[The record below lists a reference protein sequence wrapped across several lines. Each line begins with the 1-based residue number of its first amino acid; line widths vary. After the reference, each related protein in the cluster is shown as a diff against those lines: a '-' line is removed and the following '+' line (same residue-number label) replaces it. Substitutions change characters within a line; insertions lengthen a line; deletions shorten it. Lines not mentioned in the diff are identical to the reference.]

1 MHKPPHS
8 VSPAFRSRFA
18 CGWNAELTISKRV
31 IGIFRLR
38 FACFKNSPF
47 LRILT
52 AETQRA
58 RGCKNPQ
65 TDTGC
70 RRFRIK
76 SSLPNGH
83 VSTRFA
89 PRRGVSAVKL
99 PIDLSKSARNKRA
112 KRPASDEVNPDHR
125 SNKYQLTRNSQLS
138 ASGLTFQ
145 IFQIYEEYQRD
156 WSRYARFNE
165 LCCIGPCSE
174 IQCSDRHESYCFY
187 VFFVLKT
194 SQCDV
199 RLFTKSL
206 GHSHRT
212 VSM

>member
-18 CGWNAELTISKRV
+18 VGWNAELAISKRV

-38 FACFKNSPF
+38 FACLQNSPF
-47 LRILT
+47 QRILT
-52 AETQRA
+52 AETQRT
-58 RGCKNPQ
+58 RGCKTPE

-112 KRPASDEVNPDHR
+112 KRPASDEDSSDRR
-125 SNKYQLTRNSQLS
+125 SDKYQLTRNSQLS
-138 ASGLTFQ
+138 TFGLTFQ
-145 IFQIYEEYQRD
+145 ICEMRRD
-156 WSRYARFNE
+156 G
-165 LCCIGPCSE
+165 I
-174 IQCSDRHESYCFY
+174 
-187 VFFVLKT
+187 
-194 SQCDV
+194 
-199 RLFTKSL
+199 
-206 GHSHRT
+206 
-212 VSM
+212 